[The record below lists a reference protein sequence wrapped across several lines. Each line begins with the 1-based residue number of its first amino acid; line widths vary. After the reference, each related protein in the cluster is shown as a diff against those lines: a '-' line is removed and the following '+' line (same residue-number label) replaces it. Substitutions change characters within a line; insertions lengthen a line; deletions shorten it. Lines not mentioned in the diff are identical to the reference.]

1 LALESIGQIIHGYHR
16 LGNIVLLRDSDHPVT
31 VSSMGTA
38 LAVSAVAIGLALVAI
53 AVWAA
58 VTAAAGREFEREIA
72 AWTRQGDVITVIRKD
87 VYERSGRLARLSPPP
102 ASGPLPG
109 PARLI

>member
-1 LALESIGQIIHGYHR
+1 VII
-16 LGNIVLLRDSDHPVT
+16 LLPSAV
-31 VSSMGTA
+31 MGTA

-53 AVWAA
+53 VVWAA
-58 VTAAAGREFEREIA
+58 VTVAAGREFEREIA